1 MKFAVSIA
9 ALALALA
16 GAAGP
21 CMADGSAD
29 ADMLARGKVLF
40 QTATPACAVCH
51 TLKDAGAM
59 GAVGPNLDEL
69 KPGLEQVRS
78 ALIDGVGVMPSFA
91 DILSEDDL
99 NAVAEYVVSAS
110 KGG

>member
-9 ALALALA
+9 ALALA

-29 ADMLARGKVLF
+29 PDMLARGKVLF

-51 TLKDAGAM
+51 TLEDAGAT
-59 GAVGPNLDEL
+59 GGVGPNLDEL
-69 KPGLEQVRS
+69 KPGLEQVRR

-91 DILSEDDL
+91 DTLSEDDL

>member
-9 ALALALA
+9 ALALA
-16 GAAGP
+16 GAVGP
-21 CMADGSAD
+21 CIADGSAD
-29 ADMLARGKVLF
+29 SATLARGKALF
-40 QTATPACAVCH
+40 QTQAVPACAVCH
-51 TLKDAGAM
+51 TLADAGAE
-59 GAVGPNLDEL
+59 GAIGPNLDDL
-69 KPGLEQVRS
+69 KPELEQVRR

-91 DILSEDDL
+91 DSLSEDDL